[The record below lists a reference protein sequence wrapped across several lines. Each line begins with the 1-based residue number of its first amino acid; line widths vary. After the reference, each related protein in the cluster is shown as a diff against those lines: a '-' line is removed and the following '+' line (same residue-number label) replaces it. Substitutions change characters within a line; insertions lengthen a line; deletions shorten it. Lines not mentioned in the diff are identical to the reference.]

1 MIPCINNVLTFN
13 LYLNYKQYL
22 FAFLFCGTEFNVT
35 GSPGSNGLNACKYYD
50 DTSAY
55 LKNNNVVMP
64 INTTLLQ

>member
-1 MIPCINNVLTFN
+1 MSKLH
-13 LYLNYKQYL
+13 L

-50 DTSAY
+50 YDDTSAY
-55 LKNNNVVMP
+55 LKNNSFVTP

>member
-1 MIPCINNVLTFN
+1 MSKLH
-13 LYLNYKQYL
+13 L

-35 GSPGSNGLNACKYYD
+35 GSPGSNGLHACKYYDYD

-55 LKNNNVVMP
+55 LKNNSFVMP